1 MARLQENRQG
11 HRQEVQPLSTSGRGS
26 DEAATG
32 EVAAVAARPETDA
45 AVRLPTRSTWIL
57 FCYLA
62 IWGYVLYGLGNAVPY
77 LRADLRL
84 TDFEAG
90 LHSSAVAIGVLAA
103 ALSASRLNRWIGSRW
118 LPDLAAADLIFA
130 IGLVILAPS
139 LPVSLAGA
147 LLIGFGGGTLGID
160 VNYRLGR
167 AGGPETRK
175 LLAQGNA
182 VAMIAAA
189 SAPVAIGL
197 ATSGLHAWRVALLVP
212 IAGYLALTAVRTRE
226 PAAQTS
232 VRSPTTPLPGAY
244 RFAWLLLLL
253 GVSIEFSFVYWSST
267 IIASRT
273 GVSSAE
279 STLLAS
285 LFVAGMFVGRAAIGR
300 GLGAN
305 RAPRRLLAV
314 GLCGAI
320 AGASLMWVSTMPALS
335 AIGLF
340 VGGLGTA
347 GLWPVGLSVA
357 LQTSPNARLKAA
369 AWATVASGFATLLA
383 PSALGLAADIVGVAG
398 AWPIVMCLAAAALLV
413 LAVTPRA
420 R

>member
-1 MARLQENRQG
+1 
-11 HRQEVQPLSTSGRGS
+11 
-26 DEAATG
+26 
-32 EVAAVAARPETDA
+32 
-45 AVRLPTRSTWIL
+45 
-57 FCYLA
+57 
-62 IWGYVLYGLGNAVPY
+62 
-77 LRADLRL
+77 
-84 TDFEAG
+84 
-90 LHSSAVAIGVLAA
+90 
-103 ALSASRLNRWIGSRW
+103 
-118 LPDLAAADLIFA
+118 
-130 IGLVILAPS
+130 
-139 LPVSLAGA
+139 
-147 LLIGFGGGTLGID
+147 
-160 VNYRLGR
+160 
-167 AGGPETRK
+167 
-175 LLAQGNA
+175 
-182 VAMIAAA
+182 
-189 SAPVAIGL
+189 
-197 ATSGLHAWRVALLVP
+197 
-212 IAGYLALTAVRTRE
+212 
-226 PAAQTS
+226 
-232 VRSPTTPLPGAY
+232 
-244 RFAWLLLLL
+244 
-253 GVSIEFSFVYWSST
+253 VYWSST